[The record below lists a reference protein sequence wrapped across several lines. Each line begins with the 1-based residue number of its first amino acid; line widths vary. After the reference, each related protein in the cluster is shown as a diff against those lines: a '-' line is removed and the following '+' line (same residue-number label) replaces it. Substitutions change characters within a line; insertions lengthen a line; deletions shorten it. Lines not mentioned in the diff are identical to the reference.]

1 MESTYT
7 TEGIVLRRDLWREAD
22 CRLVIYTR
30 EAGKLDLIARG
41 VKKPNSKL
49 AGHLEPFNRLK
60 LMVINGRSK
69 SYVASAQSLDSF
81 YYLKQDLDKLQ
92 WAGEWLADFN
102 RLVKDNQVDAKLY
115 SLLASSLVV
124 FNSIKAGPIYYRA
137 LGSLYLLK
145 LYELMGEGLDWEE
158 LSKQANTN
166 QKHLELLKVS
176 LAKLYQGAPKLTKSL
191 ADLTIHLALVLTN

>member
-41 VKKPNSKL
+41 VKKSSSKL

-69 SYVASAQSLDSF
+69 SYVASAQALDSF
-81 YYLKQDLDKLQ
+81 YHLKQDLDKLQ

-115 SLLASSLVV
+115 ALLASSLSV

-176 LAKLYQGAPKLTKSL
+176 LAKLYQGAPKITKGL
-191 ADLTIHLALVLTN
+191 AELTIHLALVLKN

>member
-1 MESTYT
+1 LPPLSELATIEACFT
-7 TEGIVLRRDLWREAD
+7 T
-22 CRLVIYTR
+22 
-30 EAGKLDLIARG
+30 
-41 VKKPNSKL
+41 S
-49 AGHLEPFNRLK
+49 EP
-60 LMVINGRSK
+60 
-69 SYVASAQSLDSF
+69 YCP
-81 YYLKQDLDKLQ
+81 KQDLDKLQ

-115 SLLASSLVV
+115 ALLASSLSV

-176 LAKLYQGAPKLTKSL
+176 LAKLYQGAPKITKGL
-191 ADLTIHLALVLTN
+191 AELTIHLALVLKN

>member
-41 VKKPNSKL
+41 VKKPSSKL

-69 SYVASAQSLDSF
+69 SYVASAQALDSF
-81 YYLKQDLDKLQ
+81 YHLKQDLDKLQ

-115 SLLASSLVV
+115 ALLASSLSV

-191 ADLTIHLALVLTN
+191 AELTIHLALVLKN